1 MKKWEDIFKDKLGGM
16 EITLPEGSL
25 AEFRTRLDEAES
37 ASPMKR
43 FPFGWVMAAAVA
55 AGLAAIL
62 FLHQP
67 TVPEN
72 GIQIIQQPK
81 SSVTVTSDSTEIYE
95 TAPAQ
100 MLIAQASMPKPI
112 VHPVASSKE
121 PVIEESHEK
130 TEETVPDKPVE
141 DSVGTETLDTST
153 PETQNEKKI
162 DNPVEASTSPFI
174 PSDLGTK
181 NVRLKVV
188 HAAGIVGGGSFLA
201 AIITP
206 TIWPSRSITKPIH
219 GNPIKPGDS
228 AQQKDDYSHSFPL
241 IVGLSTK
248 IPLSDRLSLTS
259 GLDYSVYSS
268 KFTYSISGEK
278 IQVVRY
284 LGIPARLDLSMASNR
299 WLDVYV
305 GGGLR
310 GDYCIN
316 ASLAGTPIKKDGL
329 SFSILG
335 SGGIQFNATPL
346 LGIYVEPEISYLIPY
361 KSYCLE
367 TYRTNTPLMFSVKSG
382 VRITFSTKRLNST
395 ILF

>member
-37 ASPMKR
+37 ASPVKR
-43 FPFGWVMAAAVA
+43 FPFGWVMAAAIA
-55 AGLAAIL
+55 AGLAAVF
-62 FLHQP
+62 FLRQP

-72 GIQIIQQPK
+72 GILVIRQPENPVAVIPDPTDV
-81 SSVTVTSDSTEIYE
+81 SE

-100 MLIAQASMPKPI
+100 TLIAQASMPKPI

-121 PVIEESHEK
+121 SIIEENPVK
-130 TEETVPDKPVE
+130 TEETVPDEPVE
-141 DSVGTETLDTST
+141 DSAGTERLDTST
-153 PETQNEKKI
+153 SETQDGKTI
-162 DNPVEASTSPFI
+162 DNPVEATISPFI
-174 PSDLGTK
+174 PSNSGTR
-181 NVRLKVV
+181 NVRLKVGP
-188 HAAGIVGGGSFLA
+188 AAGIVVGGSFIT
-201 AIITP
+201 AIITS
-206 TIWPSRSITKPIH
+206 TIGRSRSTTVPIH
-219 GNPIKPGDS
+219 GDPIDPHNS
-228 AQQKDDYSHSFPL
+228 EQKKDILTNDYSHSFPL

-268 KFTYSISGEK
+268 KYTYSISGEK

-284 LGIPARLDLSMASNR
+284 LGIPARLDLSIASNR

-382 VRITFSTKRLNST
+382 VRINISKLSY
-395 ILF
+395 